1 MGPLFLSQPRRARSS
16 IELAICPQISKI
28 TGVGTHLKQFRQL
41 CVYPATLGIQ
51 SGLLQKHQS
60 ASRSPLRH

>member
-41 CVYPATLGIQ
+41 CVYPATLGNTERAPTET
-51 SGLLQKHQS
+51 SVSL
-60 ASRSPLRH
+60 